1 MSQVGEG
8 AMAEATRM
16 KRIRIDQAKIDRA
29 MQLLGT
35 RTEAETIEA
44 ALDLVV
50 FGTTLAEGVR
60 AMKGAG
66 LVDVFAADSS

>member
-1 MSQVGEG
+1 
-8 AMAEATRM
+8 MAEATRT
-16 KRIRIDQAKIDRA
+16 KRFRIDQGKIDRA

-35 RTEAETIEA
+35 RTEAETIEV

-50 FGTTLAEGVR
+50 FGPTLAEGVR

-66 LVDVFAADSS
+66 LVDVFATGSS

>member
-1 MSQVGEG
+1 
-8 AMAEATRM
+8 MAEATRM

-29 MQLLGT
+29 MQRLGT

-50 FGTTLAEGVR
+50 FGPTLAEGVR

-66 LVDVFAADSS
+66 LVDVFAAGSS

>member
-1 MSQVGEG
+1 
-8 AMAEATRM
+8 MAEATKV
-16 KRIRIDQAKIDRA
+16 KRYRIDQAKIDRA

-44 ALDLVV
+44 ALDLVA
-50 FGTTLAEGVR
+50 FGPTLAEGIR

-66 LVDVFAADSS
+66 LVDIFAVDSS